1 MAKLDFPD
9 ASYSP
14 WVAPNNVIYTYIG
27 TSPNGYWEANTAN
40 AATNLTAVFV
50 ERTGSTMTGAL
61 KLDNAGNVALPD
73 ISFDGDVN
81 SGIYSPGADSLA
93 ITTGGTQRVTV
104 DSLGRVGIGTSSPDG
119 ELDVTGTG
127 DANGGVLVVNDAG
140 ACGAQIKSPDPTI
153 LFYETD
159 TTNTN
164 YQLRLSSGNLL
175 VQKQNDTLNGAD
187 TKVTIDS
194 SGKVGIGTTS
204 PSESLEVAGNGLKIS
219 GQTSGVT
226 DEGITFDWDSGSN
239 NGRIFSESAG
249 SSNLLF
255 YTTSSGSRVEKMRI
269 TSSGNVGIGTSSPNA
284 KLDVG
289 GQILLAEGNEIGW
302 HDGTGTQAARIY
314 ASATD
319 ELRFERGSSALR
331 SMTID
336 SSGNVGVG
344 ETSPDLKF
352 HVKETI
358 NVAYSADNATDDAN
372 NLLKLE
378 NPSTTANAFAG
389 MAFRTGSGAD
399 MYFGAIQQSANAG
412 DFYFANQNSPNKELM
427 RITSSGN
434 VGIGTSLPLTKCH
447 LDGPTGAGST
457 MFLSASNLAA
467 DAGGSVGFGGN
478 FDGTNRTSWAS
489 VDGLKENATSG
500 NYGGY
505 LAFKTRPHGGF
516 NTERM
521 RIDSAGNVGVGTS
534 SPGSPT
540 YLPGTI
546 VNVNGAAYSGYRAYG
561 GGTSVLH
568 LYQRDDLS
576 ILASAQN
583 NNAKLAFYTGSN
595 SGTERMRIDNLGKV
609 LIGKTATNF
618 AVQGIEL
625 RENGEIVCTRTS
637 GDVITTRRLGTE
649 GTHFSFRNVA
659 GSYVGT
665 IVTTSS
671 STAYNTSSDYRLK
684 ENVVDI
690 ADGITRVKQLQP
702 RRFNFIAD
710 NTTTVDGFIAHEA
723 QTVVPEAVTGE
734 KDGEEMQGID
744 QSKLVPLLTAALQEA
759 IGEIETLKQRLSDAG
774 IA

>member
-412 DFYFANQNSPNKELM
+412 DFYFVNQNSPNKELM
-427 RITSSGN
+427 RITSAGN
-434 VGIGTSLPLTKCH
+434 VGIGTSTPLGDLTISNGGAHGIELQPNISTNLNRITNYNRSNNSYVSFK
-447 LDGPTGAGST
+447 LDGLDHQ
-457 MFLSASNLAA
+457 FC
-467 DAGGSVGFGGN
+467 
-478 FDGTNRTSWAS
+478 
-489 VDGLKENATSG
+489 TSG
-500 NYGGY
+500 S
-505 LAFKTRPHGGF
+505 
-516 NTERM
+516 ERM
-521 RIDSAGNVGVGTS
+521 RILATGGLTFNGDTAQANALDDYEEGTWTPQYIS
-534 SPGSPT
+534 TGINYTYGLQSGDYIKIGSLVIARYHIKVT
-540 YLPGTI
+540 T
-546 VNVNGAAYSGYRAYG
+546 V
-561 GGTSVLH
+561 
-568 LYQRDDLS
+568 
-576 ILASAQN
+576 
-583 NNAKLAFYTGSN
+583 TGSGSGIARINLPFTVRN
-595 SGTERMRIDNLGKV
+595 STNNGWTGSIGWHGGLTGFSAVPFNIA
-609 LIGKTATNF
+609 LIRNTAEGYLHSVNPST
-618 AVQGIEL
+618 
-625 RENGEIVCTRTS
+625 GEIGDMSSTS
-637 GDVITTRRLGTE
+637 IGSGALIE
-649 GTHFSFRNVA
+649 GT
-659 GSYVGT
+659 
-665 IVTTSS
+665 
-671 STAYNTSSDYRLK
+671 
-684 ENVVDI
+684 
-690 ADGITRVKQLQP
+690 
-702 RRFNFIAD
+702 
-710 NTTTVDGFIAHEA
+710 
-723 QTVVPEAVTGE
+723 
-734 KDGEEMQGID
+734 
-744 QSKLVPLLTAALQEA
+744 LTFQV
-759 IGEIETLKQRLSDAG
+759 
-774 IA
+774 